1 MNKSIDELIKVK
13 FATGTFDI
21 PESYE
26 RKFEDTIKRIN
37 NGKVEK
43 HRSPFLWLANH
54 KVAGVAILVMMLS
67 VVSISSYAAVNM
79 YQKRMNAM
87 PDEVIENYN
96 NDVQNSSVDVD
107 TYSREL
113 MESEEEKMVSLRK
126 QYEEN
131 GLFPRNEI
139 KQVKGK
145 EEVVEG
151 GLCFVTEES
160 KFYLPERSL
169 TEEEMLEIID
179 LQEKRAYSVQKQ
191 NSKEK
196 TSQNENNQTIGEM
209 EKSSIAIVGAL
220 YKLAQKNLKVISAD
234 RQNGLWEFR
243 LMGDD
248 SLFSVYYSDEGV
260 VERVICKNNN
270 LSAHE
275 AGVIM
280 KKSKIKLISDSIK
293 QQVEVFTGKEIKK
306 QSIYCLMNAD
316 GEIAYG
322 TISYYCRMSDGSGCV
337 AVYST
342 AYQNLYDV
350 YRMDNEKSMQDEIKE
365 KEEKAKGSGYVYRLI
380 K

>member
-37 NGKVEK
+37 NGKVEN

-67 VVSISSYAAVNM
+67 VVSISSYAAVDM

-145 EEVVEG
+145 EDVVAG

-160 KFYLPERSL
+160 KFYLPERTL

-196 TSQNENNQTIGEM
+196 TSQNENCSFN
-209 EKSSIAIVGAL
+209 SI
-220 YKLAQKNLKVISAD
+220 
-234 RQNGLWEFR
+234 
-243 LMGDD
+243 
-248 SLFSVYYSDEGV
+248 
-260 VERVICKNNN
+260 
-270 LSAHE
+270 
-275 AGVIM
+275 
-280 KKSKIKLISDSIK
+280 
-293 QQVEVFTGKEIKK
+293 
-306 QSIYCLMNAD
+306 IYRC
-316 GEIAYG
+316 
-322 TISYYCRMSDGSGCV
+322 SP
-337 AVYST
+337 
-342 AYQNLYDV
+342 Q
-350 YRMDNEKSMQDEIKE
+350 
-365 KEEKAKGSGYVYRLI
+365 
-380 K
+380 